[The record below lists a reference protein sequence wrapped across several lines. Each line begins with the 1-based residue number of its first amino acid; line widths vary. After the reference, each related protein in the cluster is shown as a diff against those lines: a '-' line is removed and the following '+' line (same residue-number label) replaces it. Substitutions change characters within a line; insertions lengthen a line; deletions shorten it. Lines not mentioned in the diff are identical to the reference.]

1 VFERLWLL
9 VARVVHFRTAPIF
22 AGSLARTSRLSYS
35 LVMKLLN
42 RWRTR
47 ALPEPAVAE
56 AEVATRRSEPEPTE
70 AELIRVELPEPTPNT
85 FDPLALN
92 AQGLAQP
99 WCPQPNETAQ
109 EYAAF
114 QAWLLADTVCPK
126 FGPAVRFA
134 WEQRKVATRALGAD
148 VVLASPEAFQRIS
161 AQCVQL
167 ALQWSFNELSKHLA
181 ASASAAHPGA
191 TMKETTS
198 IVKDMATLARLLQGL
213 STENVSV
220 RDGTEANYELL
231 SDDELVQLMQ
241 LEAKAKGQAQ

>member
-1 VFERLWLL
+1 
-9 VARVVHFRTAPIF
+9 
-22 AGSLARTSRLSYS
+22 
-35 LVMKLLN
+35 MKLLN

-47 ALPEPAVAE
+47 GLPEPAVAE
-56 AEVATRRSEPEPTE
+56 GEVAARRSEPTPTE
-70 AELIRVELPEPTPNT
+70 AEQIVATLPAAPELT

-191 TMKETTS
+191 TMKETVG

-213 STENVSV
+213 STENLSM
-220 RDGTEANYELL
+220 RDGKDNGEWMT
-231 SDDELVQLMQ
+231 DEQLVQYMQ
-241 LEAKAKGQAQ
+241 WREQAKGQAQ

>member
-1 VFERLWLL
+1 
-9 VARVVHFRTAPIF
+9 
-22 AGSLARTSRLSYS
+22 
-35 LVMKLLN
+35 MKLLN

-47 ALPEPAVAE
+47 GLPEPAVAE
-56 AEVATRRSEPEPTE
+56 AEVTARRSDPKPTE
-70 AELIRVELPEPTPNT
+70 AELVVAGLPEPTPDA
-85 FDPLALN
+85 FDPMSLN

-126 FGPAVRFA
+126 FGPALRFA

-148 VVLASPEAFQRIS
+148 VALASPEVLQKIS

-191 TMKETTS
+191 TVKETVG
-198 IVKDMATLARLLQGL
+198 IVKDMATMARLLQGL
-213 STENVSV
+213 STENVSL
-220 RDGTEANYELL
+220 RDGK
-231 SDDELVQLMQ
+231 DDGEWMTDEQLVQYMQ
-241 LEAKAKGQAQ
+241 WREQAKGQVQ

>member
-1 VFERLWLL
+1 
-9 VARVVHFRTAPIF
+9 
-22 AGSLARTSRLSYS
+22 
-35 LVMKLLN
+35 MKLLN

-47 ALPEPAVAE
+47 ALPEPSVAE
-56 AEVATRRSEPEPTE
+56 AEVLARRLQPEPTE
-70 AELIRVELPEPTPNT
+70 AEQIVDTLPEQPEPA

-92 AQGLAQP
+92 VQGLAQP

-181 ASASAAHPGA
+181 ASASVAHPGA
-191 TMKETTS
+191 TMKETVG

-213 STENVSV
+213 STENVSL
-220 RDGTEANYELL
+220 RDGK
-231 SDDELVQLMQ
+231 DDGEWMTDEQLVQYMQ
-241 LEAKAKGQAQ
+241 WREQVKGQAQ

>member
-1 VFERLWLL
+1 
-9 VARVVHFRTAPIF
+9 
-22 AGSLARTSRLSYS
+22 
-35 LVMKLLN
+35 MKLLN

-47 ALPEPAVAE
+47 GLPEPAVAE
-56 AEVATRRSEPEPTE
+56 AEVTARRSDPEPTE
-70 AELIRVELPEPTPNT
+70 AELVVAGLPEPTPDA
-85 FDPLALN
+85 FDPMSLN

-126 FGPAVRFA
+126 FGPALRFA

-148 VVLASPEAFQRIS
+148 VALASPEVLQKIS

-191 TMKETTS
+191 TVKETVG
-198 IVKDMATLARLLQGL
+198 IVKDMATMARLLQGL
-213 STENVSV
+213 STENVSL
-220 RDGTEANYELL
+220 RDGK
-231 SDDELVQLMQ
+231 DDGEWMTDEQLVQYMQ
-241 LEAKAKGQAQ
+241 WREQAKGQVQ

>member
-1 VFERLWLL
+1 
-9 VARVVHFRTAPIF
+9 
-22 AGSLARTSRLSYS
+22 
-35 LVMKLLN
+35 MKLLN

-47 ALPEPAVAE
+47 GLPEPAVAE
-56 AEVATRRSEPEPTE
+56 AEVTARRSEPEPTE
-70 AELIRVELPEPTPNT
+70 AEQIVEALPEATEHV

-99 WCPQPNETAQ
+99 WCPQPSETAQ

-148 VVLASPEAFQRIS
+148 VVLASPETFQRIS

-191 TMKETTS
+191 TMKETVG
-198 IVKDMATLARLLQGL
+198 IVKDMATMARLLQGL
-213 STENVSV
+213 STENVSMRGV
-220 RDGTEANYELL
+220 LDDGEWLT
-231 SDDELVQLMQ
+231 DEQLVQYMQ
-241 LEAKAKGQAQ
+241 WREQAKGQEP